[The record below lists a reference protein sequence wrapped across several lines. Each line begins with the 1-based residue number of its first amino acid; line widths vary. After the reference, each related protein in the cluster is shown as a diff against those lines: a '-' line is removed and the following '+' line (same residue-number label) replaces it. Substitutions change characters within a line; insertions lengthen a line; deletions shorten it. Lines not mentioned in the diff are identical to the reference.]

1 MFDISVHLSQL
12 KLWYKMYIPDIVLH
26 NIPHA
31 GENVIDVSLLYGP
44 RRNHH
49 LIQMGFDEETQETNM
64 GNQDGDK
71 YVPYILLYM
80 LTESQMHKK
89 NDDHVHEDVEVD
101 IVLANND
108 VINNH
113 DHVVEDLETM
123 CEDVINVIVNSE
135 DFDLIGLN
143 VDLVVTEKSRNTM
156 LSTKEDGSF
165 YDTET
170 FNRIAH
176 IGAIIFIPSF
186 NYATDKDG
194 VIKKGDYEEVEK
206 SPFANI
212 MKRIRENLTK
222 PLDKVNQ
229 ENDHVVINVSDNI
242 HYFVNDIVSIDE
254 GFTLMNNEVHDEPEP
269 VNEGVTKDVDLC
281 KRKDKKSKIIVDGN
295 RIPTNVSFFSLYK
308 VSFHYEEIVL
318 K

>member
-12 KLWYKMYIPDIVLH
+12 NLWYKMYIPDIVLH

-49 LIQMGFDEETQETNM
+49 LIQMGFDEETRETNM

-101 IVLANND
+101 IVIANND
-108 VINNH
+108 DINNH
-113 DHVVEDLETM
+113 DHVVEDLET
-123 CEDVINVIVNSE
+123 I
-135 DFDLIGLN
+135 
-143 VDLVVTEKSRNTM
+143 
-156 LSTKEDGSF
+156 
-165 YDTET
+165 
-170 FNRIAH
+170 
-176 IGAIIFIPSF
+176 
-186 NYATDKDG
+186 NYATDKDD

-229 ENDHVVINVSDNI
+229 ENDHVLINVSDNI

-254 GFTLMNNEVHDEPEP
+254 GFTLMNNEVHDELEP

-295 RIPTNVSFFSLYK
+295 RIPTNDSFFPYTRYDMLVTEFQTQRRDEQVSLVK
-308 VSFHYEEIVL
+308 SKENKRLVQTCESKTSVEANVQNIVSTIRRM
-318 K
+318 